1 MQRLLDEA
9 MQLSQALDVIVASQ
23 GSNSSAVG
31 PLVRELTATHRL
43 LSAAFHDA
51 DTAGMPMPTGVVSQA
66 SLEVEQLGGRIAR
79 TDERLDSLKTSVFR
93 LMELIEAKSRNAPV
107 QKAAPAKPVTGASA
121 NTASGTRESEAALA
135 QLDQLRNR
143 NTELEREVSRHRDV
157 EVSLLT
163 TMRDIRAASQ
173 AKSEFLANMSHE
185 LRTPLNAIIGFAEIM
200 ESQLVGPLGSEQ
212 YVGYAKDVRESGQ
225 YLLELIND
233 ILDLSKIESGQL
245 EFVEELVDL
254 RDTVEVCMRM
264 VADQAEEAGLKTSVD
279 IAADMPNMR
288 ANTRMIRQILLNLL
302 LNAVKFTPAGGEISV
317 SLFREDGSG
326 DIMIVVKDNGIG
338 IAQRNIARVMRPF
351 EQVEGTARDV
361 TQRGT
366 GLGLPMAKSLVELH
380 GGVFSL
386 ESVVDEGTTITLR
399 FPSKRAA

>member
-1 MQRLLDEA
+1 
-9 MQLSQALDVIVASQ
+9 MQLSKALDVIVASQ
-23 GSNSSAVG
+23 GSSSSAVG
-31 PLVRELTATHRL
+31 PLVRELSAIHRL
-43 LSAAFHDA
+43 LAAGYRDA
-51 DTAGMPMPTGVVSQA
+51 DETGAESPPGAGRPVNP
-66 SLEVEQLGGRIAR
+66 EVEELSGRIAR
-79 TDERLDSLKTSVFR
+79 TDERLDAIKSSVFQ
-93 LMELIEAKSRNAPV
+93 LMELIENRSRNTPRPKAASATPETTGAGRSATAKSDAE
-107 QKAAPAKPVTGASA
+107 KTVT
-121 NTASGTRESEAALA
+121 RA
-135 QLDQLRNR
+135 QLNQLKSR

-245 EFVEELVDL
+245 EFVEDVVDL
-254 RDTVEVCMRM
+254 RDSVEVCMRM
-264 VADQAEEAGLKTSVD
+264 IADQAEEAGLKTSLD
-279 IAADMPNMR
+279 IAADIPNMR

-302 LNAVKFTPAGGEISV
+302 SNAVKFTPSGGEIGI
-317 SLFREDGSG
+317 SLFREDRTG
-326 DIMIVVKDNGIG
+326 DIMVVVKDNGIG

-351 EQVEGTARDV
+351 EQVEGTARD
-361 TQRGT
+361 TTHRGT

-380 GGVFSL
+380 GGTFTL
-386 ESVVDEGTTITLR
+386 DSVVDEGTTITLR
-399 FPSKRAA
+399 FPAKRAA

>member
-1 MQRLLDEA
+1 
-9 MQLSQALDVIVASQ
+9 
-23 GSNSSAVG
+23 
-31 PLVRELTATHRL
+31 
-43 LSAAFHDA
+43 
-51 DTAGMPMPTGVVSQA
+51 
-66 SLEVEQLGGRIAR
+66 
-79 TDERLDSLKTSVFR
+79 
-93 LMELIEAKSRNAPV
+93 
-107 QKAAPAKPVTGASA
+107 
-121 NTASGTRESEAALA
+121 
-135 QLDQLRNR
+135 
-143 NTELEREVSRHRDV
+143 
-157 EVSLLT
+157 
-163 TMRDIRAASQ
+163 
-173 AKSEFLANMSHE
+173 
-185 LRTPLNAIIGFAEIM
+185 
-200 ESQLVGPLGSEQ
+200 
-212 YVGYAKDVRESGQ
+212 
-225 YLLELIND
+225 
-233 ILDLSKIESGQL
+233 
-245 EFVEELVDL
+245 
-254 RDTVEVCMRM
+254 MRM
-264 VADQAEEAGLKTSVD
+264 VADQAEEAGLKASVD

-302 LNAVKFTPAGGEISV
+302 SNAVKFTPAGGEISV